1 MKKFLLGTMVFFA
14 GFSFL
19 FFSFVYC
26 IINPG
31 IYNDIDGFMRS
42 LLCNDLLF
50 VFIFSFI
57 VTVIGL
63 VICAKEAN
71 NK

>member
-14 GFSFL
+14 GFCFL
-19 FFSFVYC
+19 FFIFVYS

-31 IYNDIDGFMRS
+31 IYNYIGGLLGS
-42 LLCNDLLF
+42 LLHNGLLS
-50 VFIFSFI
+50 VFLVSLAI
-57 VTVIGL
+57 TAIGL